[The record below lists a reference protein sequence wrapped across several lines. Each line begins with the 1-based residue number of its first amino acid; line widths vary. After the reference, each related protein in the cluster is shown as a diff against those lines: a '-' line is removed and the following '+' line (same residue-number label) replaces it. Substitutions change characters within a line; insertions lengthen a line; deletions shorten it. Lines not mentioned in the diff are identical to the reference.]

1 MKQSPLLGIRRT
13 RIAPPQGI
21 CPRELKVLCEFLE
34 YLGHREVTGT
44 TLLDAAN
51 VGRQA
56 YLWTLSDGE
65 HLLLLLQAQRFCY
78 WEPTHETYE
87 QLHERARDWLSEP
100 PVEAR
105 LLRSQ
110 SSSAF

>member
-13 RIAPPQGI
+13 RIAPPRGI

-44 TLLDAAN
+44 TLLDAAE

-78 WEPTHETYE
+78 WEPTREPYE
-87 QLHERARDWLSEP
+87 QLHARARDWLSEP

-105 LLRSQ
+105 LLRSP